1 MKTKLSRL
9 AKRVSLFTAAMAAS
23 SVALAG
29 EVASDDTF
37 YTFYDT
43 VTDWTGGGLGIG
55 LATTMLLMGG
65 AIGVARNSPMPALTG
80 IAGAA
85 FLKWGPDIIKQIM
98 VGGGL
103 V

>member
-1 MKTKLSRL
+1 MNLSSKL
-9 AKRVSLFTAAMAAS
+9 KTAAALMAAP
-23 SVALAG
+23 ALAM
-29 EVASDDTF
+29 AQDPTQNDAF
-37 YTFYDT
+37 YTFWNT
-43 VTDWTGGGLGIG
+43 VNSWTTGGLGIG

-65 AIGVARNSPMPALTG
+65 AIGVAKNSPMPALTG

-98 VGGGL
+98 MNGGL